1 MTRNQIDYWR
11 LQEEKRHARTQE
23 KETER
28 ANRQESKDRRLTAK
42 LDRAV
47 RAQQNVINSEHFKRL
62 DSETNRHNL
71 ETERLQAL
79 AHQNEMAR
87 ITLGYDQMANSKDIA
102 QINAG
107 VGYAGV
113 GAQYANIAEMSRAN
127 QAREAQ
133 LAAEL
138 LEQERHA
145 RVQEQLDQQRVGQ
158 QRLNTLNTTRQQN
171 LAEEQWRKTGYNQAI
186 ANIINTSSLTQ
197 LNQARTKLTETQNE
211 LAPIESTIRST
222 TDVLNSLDRFQQKY
236 GGKKDGKTSIP
247 KGSVQWPD
255 GSITTPKK

>member
-11 LQEEKRHARTQE
+11 LQEEKRHAKTQE
-23 KETER
+23 RETER
-28 ANRQESKDRRLTAK
+28 ANRAESKDRRLSSM

-47 RAQQNVINSEHFKRL
+47 RSQQNVINSEHYLRM
-62 DSETNRHNL
+62 DTETKRHNV
-71 ETERLQAL
+71 EQERLQAL
-79 AHQNEMAR
+79 AHQNELAR

-133 LAAEL
+133 LAAQL
-138 LEQERHA
+138 LEQERHSRA
-145 RVQEQLDQQRVGQ
+145 QEQLDVQKVGQ
-158 QRLNTLNTTRQQN
+158 QRLQTLNVTRQQN

-186 ANIINTSSLTQ
+186 ANIINTSSLTL
-197 LNQARTKLTETQNE
+197 LNEARTKLTETQNE
-211 LAPIESTIRST
+211 LAPIETSIRSAT
-222 TDVLNSLDRFQQKY
+222 SVLNSLDSFQQRY
-236 GGKKDGKTSIP
+236 GGKKSGKQTIP

-255 GSITTPKK
+255 GSITTPKR